1 MGKQIYN
8 PLLEDNFQELNPAG
22 TGGGDLASTLA
33 LGHTTGTNNITV
45 ADGQKIWF
53 GFEDL
58 VAGHSIEGEAGGD
71 FFIKSSGVIEVE
83 SGDVIIKSNDTD
95 GGIVQ
100 ATANAVLLKS
110 GNLTQTTVEL
120 FSTAVNKL
128 ALKNAVLSAPQT
140 QTFQDAS
147 GTIALL
153 SDVGITET
161 FYLERVE
168 TIDEGSATPIEYF
181 TEVQNGTEISNVVS
195 AIGGT
200 YTMDISIVCT
210 NTSAGGYVIIE
221 PKIGATSVFVEP
233 YAKQP
238 KATNDIF
245 YVNISKRVTLAV
257 GNNTIN
263 LELSNDGGGAGRIYE
278 ANITLKK
285 I

>member
-33 LGHTTGTNNITV
+33 LGHATGANNITI

-83 SGDVIIKSNDTD
+83 SGDVVIKSNDTN
-95 GGIVQ
+95 GGTIE
-100 ATANAVLLKS
+100 AKANGLLLKS
-110 GNLTQTTVEL
+110 GALTQTTIE
-120 FSTAVNKL
+120 FYSTAVNKL

-161 FYLERVE
+161 FYLERIE
-168 TIDEGSATPIEYF
+168 TIDENSTSPIEYF
-181 TEVQNGTEISNVVS
+181 TEVQGGTEISNVVN
-195 AIGGT
+195 AVGGT
-200 YTMDISIVCT
+200 YSMDISVVCT
-210 NTSAGGYVIIE
+210 NTSTGGSIIIE
-221 PKIGATSVFVEP
+221 PKIGATSVFVQP
-233 YAKQP
+233 YTKKP
-238 KATNDIF
+238 KDSTDIL
-245 YVNISKRVTLAV
+245 YINISKRVTLAA

-263 LELSNDGGGAGRIYE
+263 LELSNVGGGDGRIFE
-278 ANITLKK
+278 ANITLTKV
-285 I
+285 